1 MSESDTYRVASWS
14 ERPYT
19 AHDKRRWQI
28 DHRVVVESYGPT
40 GVDVRHEVRSD
51 DPPIPDE
58 WTELEVYEARQHGV
72 RKVDAGTEVLRT

>member
-1 MSESDTYRVASWS
+1 MEGRPMNEQSADDTYRILHLFA
-14 ERPYT
+14 
-19 AHDKRRWQI
+19 D
-28 DHRVVVESYGPT
+28 T

-58 WTELEVYEARQHGV
+58 WNELEVYEARQHGV